1 MVWLT
6 AQRLKAGDGLFPSQ
20 SRLGEHLTMRHY
32 RWWVHRWVALDSSA
46 FGTHSLRRT
55 KVAPVYRRNGKIRAC
70 QLLLGHTK
78 PVSTIRQRGIE
89 VDDAL
94 IRSEQTEI

>member
-1 MVWLT
+1 
-6 AQRLKAGDGLFPSQ
+6 
-20 SRLGEHLTMRHY
+20 MRHY
-32 RWWVHRWVALDSSA
+32 RWWVHRWVALIGLDLWA

-70 QLLLGHTK
+70 KLLLGHTN
-78 PVSTIRQRGIE
+78 PVSTVRQLGIE